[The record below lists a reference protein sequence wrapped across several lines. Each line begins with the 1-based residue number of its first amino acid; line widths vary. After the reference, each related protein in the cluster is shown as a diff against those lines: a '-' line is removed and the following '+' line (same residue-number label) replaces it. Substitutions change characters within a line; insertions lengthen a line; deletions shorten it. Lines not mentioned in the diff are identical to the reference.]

1 MTVPADT
8 KPDPRDPD
16 YSRSGIFVN
25 HNCSRCRNGELP
37 CKRGAPNRSDYPH
50 ARND

>member
-1 MTVPADT
+1 MEQD
-8 KPDPRDPD
+8 KLDPRDPD
-16 YSRSGIFVN
+16 HSRTGIFVY

-37 CKRGAPNRSDYPH
+37 ERCPTMVPGNCGYPR